1 VERDEAVHELEEQE
15 HHEVEPVLDDALDDD
30 GHPNLNAEKKSH
42 ENTPKRGGG
51 RKRRVVNY
59 IHNTKTRAP
68 QQKRDAAR

>member
-30 GHPNLNAEKKSH
+30 GHPNLNAEKKKPREH
-42 ENTPKRGGG
+42 AQKGGG

-59 IHNTKTRAP
+59 I
-68 QQKRDAAR
+68 